1 MNVTKAELLLRLAED
16 TFDDGSATI
25 DQMQQLGVAH
35 VQRVLADA
43 ELIAQAKAINERDQ
57 QRFRQYLPQQHNR
70 PGVGVEQSAG
80 ARPAALPLRKT
91 AE

>member
-25 DQMQQLGVAH
+25 DQMRQLGDAH
-35 VQRVLADA
+35 MQRVLADA
-43 ELIAQAKAINERDQ
+43 DLIAQAKAINERDQ
-57 QRFRQYLPQQHNR
+57 QRFRQYMPQQRRSNS
-70 PGVGVEQSAG
+70 EQLAQEVKPPV
-80 ARPAALPLRKT
+80 AQLPLRKA